1 MLAYALGG
9 AAIAGLFFMPVFPS
23 FVLIDWIDARWLD
36 LMGARASWPYAF
48 LCYLLLALPAGALLL
63 MLTILVSACCAG
75 RCCRA

>member
-36 LMGARASWPYAF
+36 LMARARPGPMPSSVTCCWR
-48 LCYLLLALPAGALLL
+48 CRPA
-63 MLTILVSACCAG
+63 
-75 RCCRA
+75 RCC